1 MTRRNTRIANFEAR
15 SLMLI
20 AGLTLG
26 AAGTAFAQ
34 STAAPATAM
43 DKEIS
48 AAFTKADKNA
58 DGKLSKEEAAM
69 LPAVAANF
77 EKVDGDKDGSVNLAE
92 FSKAMKM

>member
-20 AGLTLG
+20 ASLTLC
-26 AAGTAFAQ
+26 AAGSALAQ

-48 AAFTKADKNA
+48 AAFAKADKNA
-58 DGKLSKEEAAM
+58 DGQLSREEAAA
-69 LPAVAANF
+69 LPAVAAHF
-77 EKVDGDKDGSVNLAE
+77 DKVDGDKDGSVNMAE
-92 FSKAMKM
+92 FSLAMKM